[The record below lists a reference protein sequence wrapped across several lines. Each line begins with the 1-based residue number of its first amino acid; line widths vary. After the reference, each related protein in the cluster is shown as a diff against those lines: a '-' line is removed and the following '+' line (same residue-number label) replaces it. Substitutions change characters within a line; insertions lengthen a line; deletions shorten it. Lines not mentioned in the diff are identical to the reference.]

1 MNDILFYIL
10 IAFLIYFV
18 FFHKKATEHFIDT
31 QHNDKKNNKECSNL
45 AINSS
50 IYDYT
55 TYNTHLLTQTS

>member
-18 FFHKKATEHFIDT
+18 FFNKKVTEHFIDT
-31 QHNDKKNNKECSNL
+31 HYNDKKLNKQCSDL

-55 TYNTHLLTQTS
+55 TYNKHTYK